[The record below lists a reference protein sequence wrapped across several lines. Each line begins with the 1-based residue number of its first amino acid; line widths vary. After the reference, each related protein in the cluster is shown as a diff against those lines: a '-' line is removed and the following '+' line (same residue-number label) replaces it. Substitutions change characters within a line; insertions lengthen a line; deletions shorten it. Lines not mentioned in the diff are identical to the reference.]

1 MCLMRTEG
9 WREDAINWIHRHA
22 SDLPDPPPTA
32 WHVARPSLIAR
43 QYALHI
49 IRYMPANFVPVELG
63 ITLDRGIEL
72 DWRNG
77 QKELEIEV
85 RSDGSI
91 EILRC
96 VAGKTIEESTMS
108 EPNWRLG
115 EAVVWLERP

>member
-1 MCLMRTEG
+1 MKTEG

-22 SDLPDPPPTA
+22 SELPDSPPTR

-43 QYALHI
+43 QYALQI
-49 IRYMPANFVPVELG
+49 IRHMPANFVPVELG

-96 VAGKTIEESTMS
+96 IAGKTIEESKMS